1 MSRILIVQNSSTA
14 SEGDIGSALRE
25 AGVEYDV
32 VLAQKDPIPDGL
44 GHDAVIVLGGG
55 QHAADDDLHPY
66 LAQEKEL
73 LRRVV
78 ERGQPCL
85 GICLGAQ
92 VLAHAMG
99 AVIHRGTQVNFGFQ
113 PVRLTDA
120 GTRDPLFSGL
130 PEKQHMFQ
138 WHADSFEL
146 PVGAESLVYAD
157 SGSPHQ
163 AFRIG
168 ARAYGVQYHVEV
180 DERLL
185 QAWLGAAADAP
196 PGEAVDAAVVAA
208 ARADVPRHYPA
219 YRHQVRT
226 LLDNFLSLSGS

>member
-1 MSRILIVQNSSTA
+1 MSRILIVQNSATA
-14 SEGDIGSALRE
+14 SEGDIGSALDE
-25 AGVEYDV
+25 AGVGYDV
-32 VLAQKDPIPDGL
+32 VYALKDPVPVRL
-44 GHDAVIVLGGG
+44 LEHDAVIVLGGG

-66 LAQEKEL
+66 LAREKEL
-73 LRRVV
+73 LRSAV

-99 AVIHRGTQVNFGFQ
+99 AVIHRGARVNFGFQ
-113 PVRLTDA
+113 PVRLTEA

-146 PVGAESLVYAD
+146 PSGAESLAYSE
-157 SGSPHQ
+157 SGAAHQ

-168 ARAYGVQYHVEV
+168 ERGYGVQYHVEV
-180 DERLL
+180 DDRLL
-185 QAWLGAAADAP
+185 QAWLGSAADAP

-208 ARADVPRHYPA
+208 ARDDVPLHYPA
-219 YRHQVRT
+219 YRRNVRT
-226 LLDNFLSLSGS
+226 LIENFLSL